1 MRATEVMLLSVGLG
15 LSAGGCQYFDKPA
28 VMPHDTPAPTVAR
41 PAEQKPAPT
50 LVTVAEVVKSGQVV
64 HVSTAVYPDGDF
76 KTVELTYKDGSHGT
90 IHFPH
95 GYAKQVEVEF
105 TQGAQTSIGIVEG
118 MGVIRAIMQLMQD
131 PSLTHP
137 GHQGLV
143 GNVGPPDGK
152 PASGK

>member
-1 MRATEVMLLSVGLG
+1 MKATEVMLLSVGLG
-15 LSAGGCQYFDKPA
+15 LSAVGCQYFDQPA
-28 VMPHDTPAPTVAR
+28 VMPHDTPSPTVVR
-41 PAEQKPAPT
+41 PPEQKPAPT
-50 LVTVAEVVKSGQVV
+50 VVTVAEVVKSGQVAQ
-64 HVSTAVYPDGDF
+64 VSTALYPDGDF
-76 KTVELTYKDGSHGT
+76 KTVELTYKDGSRGT

-131 PSLTHP
+131 PSLTQTGP
-137 GHQGLV
+137 QGLV
-143 GNVGPPDGK
+143 GNVGPPNAK